1 MTTLTLQQAF
11 DACQT
16 NKTAWLNRKTELA
29 AAEQEYQTLLLDNN
43 ASGSRRLQTL
53 RDIID
58 IKKWEVN
65 QAAGRYIFSHE
76 EVQRISIRN
85 RLHDFMQQNGA
96 ELAAALAPELMGI
109 KNQPTM
115 IKNRAL
121 DRSVAYLQEA
131 LSVWLAAGNEIYY
144 SAQDSDILTAI
155 GYRPDA
161 PSRDDNREKFTPAQ
175 SMIYTRRRAE
185 LAAQ

>member
-1 MTTLTLQQAF
+1 M
-11 DACQT
+11 
-16 NKTAWLNRKTELA
+16 NRKAELA
-29 AAEQEYQTLLLDNN
+29 ATELEYRDLLLDD
-43 ASGSRRLQTL
+43 ATGSRRLQTL
-53 RDIID
+53 RELID
-58 IKKWEVN
+58 IKKWEIN

-109 KNQPTM
+109 KNQPAM
-115 IKNRAL
+115 LKSRSL
-121 DRSVAYLQEA
+121 DRSVACLREA
-131 LSVWLAAGNEIYY
+131 LSVWLAAGNEINY
-144 SAQDSDILTAI
+144 SAKDSDILTAI

-161 PSRDDNREKFTPAQ
+161 PSRDDNREKFPPAQ

-185 LAAQ
+185 LAEQ

>member
-1 MTTLTLQQAF
+1 MTSLTLQQAY

-16 NKTAWLNRKTELA
+16 NKTAWLNRKAELTA
-29 AAEQEYQTLLLDNN
+29 
-43 ASGSRRLQTL
+43 
-53 RDIID
+53 
-58 IKKWEVN
+58 
-65 QAAGRYIFSHE
+65 
-76 EVQRISIRN
+76 
-85 RLHDFMQQNGA
+85 A

-109 KNQPTM
+109 KNQPAM

-121 DRSVAYLQEA
+121 DRSVSFLREA
-131 LSVWLAAGNEIYY
+131 LSVWLTAGNDINY
-144 SAQDSDILTAI
+144 SAQDKDILTAI

-175 SMIYTRRRAE
+175 NMIYTRRRAG